1 MPLIVVLALI
11 SIIAIICV
19 GAPFGRPQENAKIGK
34 DIDEKQEK
42 ISAATDIAATS
53 IGTNVKATFTVSTGE
68 INIAATDTSKTATI
82 SKSNWYT
89 FLKKIVDA
97 DGNLNAVKTITFDNE
112 VNAPEN
118 SSRLF
123 YPLISSTNHALSELV
138 SINNVNNLNLLDVT
152 NMESMFEECR
162 SLITLGAGLNNGGQS
177 IITMKRMFANCKS
190 LTGVGK
196 FGWVYSVQT
205 TEEMFYGCSSLVE
218 FDMSGKNSLFMPWGH
233 LKNYNKMFEGCTS
246 LERFVPPD
254 EVYWAQIDAV
264 NINFMFKDCSSL
276 RELKWITMPP
286 CSAPV
291 GTTTGCVNL
300 KKVALGGPTSISFV
314 TSLCR
319 FGFVGGPRFVWIYSG

>member
-53 IGTNVKATFTVSTGE
+53 IGKNVKATFTVSTGE

-190 LTGVGK
+190 LTGVFPNKEKQVFNPVGNCH
-196 FGWVYSVQT
+196 QR
-205 TEEMFYGCSSLVE
+205 VE
-218 FDMSGKNSLFMPWGH
+218 FHHSRRSFDRMHGPEDFINIIGGEILILFRFYQKRIKFFQKSVCFVKIHFKHVIHNISTTLSNVLMR
-233 LKNYNKMFEGCTS
+233 LNYIIF
-246 LERFVPPD
+246 
-254 EVYWAQIDAV
+254 
-264 NINFMFKDCSSL
+264 
-276 RELKWITMPP
+276 
-286 CSAPV
+286 
-291 GTTTGCVNL
+291 
-300 KKVALGGPTSISFV
+300 
-314 TSLCR
+314 
-319 FGFVGGPRFVWIYSG
+319 